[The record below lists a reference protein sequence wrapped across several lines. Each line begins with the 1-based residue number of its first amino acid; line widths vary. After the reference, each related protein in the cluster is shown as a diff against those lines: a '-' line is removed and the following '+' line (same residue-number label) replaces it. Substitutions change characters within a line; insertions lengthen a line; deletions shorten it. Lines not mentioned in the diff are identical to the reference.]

1 MLKLTV
7 GSRHNSDPFGKRNK
21 FRQHPNPQLL
31 HNLLSVG
38 FDRALG
44 PAQRAGETLV
54 GVAND
59 DKVEDLP
66 LARCQLCD
74 KRANDVQLS
83 LLIASHFMPCES
95 PLSRSSD
102 DTGLVKKSS
111 APALMARTV
120 TGMSR

>member
-1 MLKLTV
+1 MLKLICPVADTTA
-7 GSRHNSDPFGKRNK
+7 DPFGKRNK
-21 FRQHPNPQLL
+21 FRQGPNLQLL

-44 PAQRAGETLV
+44 PAQRAGDMLV
-54 GVAND
+54 GVADN

-66 LARCQLCD
+66 LARCQRCD

-95 PLSRSSD
+95 PLDCGKQIVGRYRLGEEVFRARLD
-102 DTGLVKKSS
+102 GR
-111 APALMARTV
+111 AP
-120 TGMSR
+120 